1 MNDPVNLSW
10 SGFTVRKQIR
20 ITIAAMAMII
30 MLAAA
35 SSASSAENDS
45 QKMPVIKIGFPA
57 ANSTVPSSI
66 EVNGTIE
73 PHDIP
78 LGWHMWVLV
87 NPISNPGQWWPQGSG
102 EITPWNGTWYTQAV
116 IGGGDAD
123 IGKWFNIMAVL
134 VNEKDNGYLNKWVTE
149 TSKIRTWPSITIPA
163 SADSNWGDS
172 VKVRRSNPQDK
183 PNSELKIDDAM
194 LMQKTA

>member
-1 MNDPVNLSW
+1 
-10 SGFTVRKQIR
+10 
-20 ITIAAMAMII
+20 
-30 MLAAA
+30 
-35 SSASSAENDS
+35 
-45 QKMPVIKIGFPA
+45 
-57 ANSTVPSSI
+57 
-66 EVNGTIE
+66 
-73 PHDIP
+73 
-78 LGWHMWVLV
+78 
-87 NPISNPGQWWPQGSG
+87 
-102 EITPWNGTWYTQAV
+102 V

-163 SADSNWGDS
+163 SADSKWGDS